1 MSARILTL
9 RRALEA
15 DTDVAVIIPENLRGL
30 TDAAI
35 GEIGL
40 AGGLRVADLFDI
52 GGEDSEHLVLRN
64 GTARLTHVGA
74 RMKTGMVTAEG
85 HCGRYAGFGMR
96 GGRILVTGNAGAF
109 AGSEMRSGILEIKG
123 NAGDFIGSP
132 QPGNRQGM
140 RGGIVIVHGD
150 AGDRVG
156 DRMRRG
162 LVLVAGDAGDYCGAR
177 MLAGTLVVKGKV
189 GALPGLAL
197 KRGSLLLDRPP
208 EALPVTFQDS
218 GEHQLLFLTMLEKD
232 LRGRGESFARFLP
245 LPGRVRRYCG
255 DLATG
260 ATGEILVKA

>member
-9 RRALEA
+9 RHTPETDADVSAL
-15 DTDVAVIIPENLRGL
+15 IPESLHGL

-35 GEIGL
+35 GAIGL
-40 AGGLRVADLFDI
+40 AGGLCVADLFGID
-52 GGEDSEHLVLRN
+52 GQDSEHVVLRN

-74 RMKTGMVTAEG
+74 RMKTGIVTVEG
-85 HCGRYAGFGMR
+85 NCGHYAGFGMR
-96 GGRILVTGNAGAF
+96 GGHILVTGNAGAF
-109 AGSEMRSGILEIKG
+109 AGCEMRSGILEIKG
-123 NAGDFIGSP
+123 NAGDFIGSA
-132 QPGNRQGM
+132 QPGNKQGM
-140 RGGIVIVHGD
+140 RGGIVIVHGN

-156 DRMRRG
+156 DRMCRG
-162 LVLVAGDAGDYCGAR
+162 LVLVTGDAGDYCGAR

-208 EALPVTFQDS
+208 EVLPVTFQDS
-218 GEHQLLFLTMLEKD
+218 GEHQLLFLTMLERD

-245 LPGRVRRYCG
+245 LPARVRRYCG